1 MFANFKAYIY
11 ISFFIQSITFNSSAK
26 SLYTL
31 DSVSSTG
38 ILSFSLKLPESKFN
52 TYLKVRGEDWGL
64 TSQVEDPQCDN
75 VPLAKNKSGYWFVPA
90 SCSVVTWKVQPK
102 YIPVG
107 DVDTSL
113 QETIFIPN
121 TKEKTILL
129 SEPTSL
135 LRIED
140 EEESIITATKPTI
153 LLGASIQNDKDLS
166 KDNPIWSVPAYTN
179 APEFYLIGDVITDKT
194 EIGKIKVTYYSDNI
208 ELTNHLQLKE
218 QHRKLLSF
226 LVQSIMPDSIS
237 QHIKSNDLLVIWIG
251 NNEKNNLIG
260 GAAGNRSFV
269 ANYIYG
275 NSQTSHEKNITTLLV
290 TAHEQFH
297 QLVDIIREKNDSQ
310 PVWVEEG
317 LAQYYGLKALKTLKG
332 NDDKSVDNVFAKF
345 ITPSSPVNS
354 TFIVLNEKFKKG
366 DHSVYPLFYSQ
377 GATFWYLLDNL
388 LLQETY
394 GEYGLDDLIPLL
406 IKSKPDLTGRLPK
419 EFVSKVITI
428 GGDPV
433 QKLLQKYV
441 GN

>member
-1 MFANFKAYIY
+1 MISNFKTYIY
-11 ISFFIQSITFNSSAK
+11 ISFFIQSITFHSSAK

-38 ILSFSLKLPESKFN
+38 ILSFSLQLPESKTN

-64 TSQVEDPQCDN
+64 INQVEDPQCNN
-75 VPLAKNKSGYWFVPA
+75 VPLSKNQSGHWIVPA
-90 SCSVVTWKVQPK
+90 SCSIVTWTVQPK
-102 YIPVG
+102 HIPVG

-135 LRIED
+135 LRIEN
-140 EEESIITATKPTI
+140 EEESIITANQPTI
-153 LLGASIQNDKDLS
+153 LLGASVRNNNETLKDS
-166 KDNPIWSVPAYTN
+166 PIWSVPAYSN
-179 APEFYLIGDVITDKT
+179 APEFYLIGDVNTDKT
-194 EIGKIKVTYYSDNI
+194 EIGEINVTYYSDNV

-226 LVQSIMPDSIS
+226 LVQSIMPNNIS
-237 QHIKSNDLLVIWIG
+237 QQTKSNDLLVIWIG
-251 NNEKNNLIG
+251 NNEKNNFIG

-275 NSQTSHEKNITTLLV
+275 DSPTSNEKNIKTLLV

-297 QLVDIIREKNDSQ
+297 QLVDIMREKNASQ
-310 PVWVEEG
+310 PAWVEEG

-332 NDDKSVDNVFAKF
+332 HDDKAVDNIFASF
-345 ITPSSPVNS
+345 IAPNAPVDS
-354 TFIVLNEKFKKG
+354 TFKVLNEKFKQG

-377 GATFWYLLDNL
+377 GATFWYQFDNL
-388 LLQETY
+388 LLQETD

-406 IKSKPDLTGRLPK
+406 VKSKPDVNGGLPK
-419 EFVSKVITI
+419 EFVSKVTTI
-428 GGDPV
+428 GGNSV
-433 QKLLQKYV
+433 QQLLQKYV
-441 GN
+441 GS